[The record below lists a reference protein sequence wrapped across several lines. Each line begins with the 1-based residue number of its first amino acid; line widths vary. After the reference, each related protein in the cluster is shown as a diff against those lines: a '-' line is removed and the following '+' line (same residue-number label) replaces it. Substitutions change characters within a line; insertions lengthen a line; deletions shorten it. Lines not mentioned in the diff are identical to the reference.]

1 LLAHDLKLK
10 RRSKIPIPN
19 SSYILPA
26 HHLKLKE
33 TLMLLESMKKQQ
45 VCQSHAS
52 YPKRPNQNLMG
63 FYKLLIGMGWIQGD
77 ASTLVQ

>member
-1 LLAHDLKLK
+1 LLAHHLKLK
-10 RRSKIPIPN
+10 RRSKISIPN
-19 SSYILPA
+19 SSYIIPA

-33 TLMLLESMKKQQ
+33 TLMLLESMKKEQ
-45 VCQSHAS
+45 VCQSYA